1 MTSVLM
7 VLTGADT
14 WTMKDGSP
22 HPTGFWMEEFVKP
35 HKTFTNAGLEV
46 SIATPRGRTPTVDP
60 LSLALQFNHNDAA
73 EVESPAGLALYPLQ

>member
-60 LSLALQFNHNDAA
+60 LSLALQRRRRGGVA
-73 EVESPAGLALYPLQ
+73 EVLSRLA